1 MTNDIKPP
9 ANASDIA
16 ALQQRIAALES
27 QLDARTREVA
37 ALREDL
43 WTLHS
48 VIDALPYA
56 IYWKDQNLVY
66 RGCNQRFADDIGI
79 DSPSS
84 LIGKTDADLPW
95 QPQEVAAFQAVDRR
109 VMANDA
115 VEQDSDETVI
125 HADGTQEWF
134 ETYKI
139 PLHDQSSRVAGVL
152 ATYINITERKRAEAT
167 VLAQTALLQEL
178 STPVIPLNDQI
189 VVMPLVG
196 SIDTQRAQQVLE
208 TLLMSIA
215 EAHAQV
221 AIIDITGVPMVDTQ
235 VANALIRAAQAVQ
248 LLGAQVVLT
257 GIRPEVAQTMVGLGV
272 ELRGITTRSSLHSGL
287 SYALS
292 LTRTF
297 HAG

>member
-1 MTNDIKPP
+1 MTNEIKQPDHRP
-9 ANASDIA
+9 DVA
-16 ALQQRIAALES
+16 ALQQRIATLES
-27 QLDARTREVA
+27 QLDERSREAA
-37 ALREDL
+37 ALRGNL

-56 IYWKDQNLVY
+56 IYWKDHDLVY
-66 RGCNQRFADDIGI
+66 RGCNQRFADDMNLDFPASIV
-79 DSPSS
+79 
-84 LIGKTDADLPW
+84 GKTDADLPW
-95 QPQEVAAFQAVDRR
+95 QPEEVTAFQKVDRR
-109 VMANDA
+109 VMTSDA
-115 VEQDSDETVI
+115 IEQDIDETVV

-139 PLHDQSSRVAGVL
+139 PLHDQSSKVAGVL

-196 SIDTQRAQQVLE
+196 SIDSQRAQQVLE
-208 TLLMSIA
+208 TLLTSIA

-221 AIIDITGVPMVDTQ
+221 AIVDITGVPMVDTQ
-235 VANALIRAAQAVQ
+235 VANALIWAAQAVQ

-257 GIRPEVAQTMVGLGV
+257 GIRPEVAQTVVGLGV

-287 SYALS
+287 AYALS
-292 LTRTF
+292 LPSVRRK
-297 HAG
+297 